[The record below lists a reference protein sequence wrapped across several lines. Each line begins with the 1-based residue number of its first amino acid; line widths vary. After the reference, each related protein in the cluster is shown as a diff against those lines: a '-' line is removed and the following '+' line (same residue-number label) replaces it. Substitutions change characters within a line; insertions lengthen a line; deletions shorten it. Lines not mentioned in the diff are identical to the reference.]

1 MAEEDRAG
9 AERFA
14 GRAAV
19 GDGRAIHV
27 LLVDDHQVVRRGL
40 RTFLEIQ
47 DDIEVVGEASDGAE
61 GIARAEELR
70 PDVVLMDIKMPGTDG
85 IEALRKL
92 RELDN
97 PAKVLIVTSFTEQ
110 RTVIP
115 ALRAG
120 ASGYVYKDVDPEA
133 LAGAIRSV
141 HAGHVLLQ
149 PEVAGALLAQDA
161 PGSGQG
167 RGTSLTDREREV
179 LRLIADGR
187 SNREIARALVLSE
200 KTVKTHV
207 SNILMKLDL
216 SDRTQ
221 AALWAVRH
229 GVTDR
234 DGEGSAEPDRR
245 PPV

>member
-1 MAEEDRAG
+1 MADPIR
-9 AERFA
+9 
-14 GRAAV
+14 
-19 GDGRAIHV
+19 V

-40 RTFLEIQ
+40 RTFLEVQ
-47 DDIEVVGEASDGAE
+47 DDIEVVGEASDGDE
-61 GIARAEELR
+61 GVARAEELR
-70 PDVVLMDIKMPGTDG
+70 PDVVLMDVKMPGTDG
-85 IEALRKL
+85 IDALRLL
-92 RELDN
+92 RERDN
-97 PAKVLIVTSFTEQ
+97 KARVLIVTSFTEQ
-110 RTVIP
+110 RTVVP

-120 ASGYVYKDVDPEA
+120 AAGYVYKDIDPEA

-149 PEVAGALLAQDA
+149 PEVAGALLSDDQG
-161 PGSGQG
+161 GSG
-167 RGTSLTDREREV
+167 RGPSLTEREREV
-179 LRLIADGR
+179 LGLIADGR

-229 GVTDR
+229 GLT
-234 DGEGSAEPDRR
+234 G
-245 PPV
+245 

>member
-1 MAEEDRAG
+1 MADDG
-9 AERFA
+9 VMSG
-14 GRAAV
+14 GRPP
-19 GDGRAIHV
+19 GNRSIKV

-40 RTFLEIQ
+40 RTFLEVQ
-47 DDIEVVGEASDGAE
+47 DDIEVVGEAGDGAE
-61 GIARAEELR
+61 GVERAEELR
-70 PDVVLMDIKMPGTDG
+70 PDIVLMDVKMPGMDG
-85 IEALRKL
+85 VEALRRL

-97 PAKVLIVTSFTEQ
+97 PARVLVVTSFTEK

-120 ASGYVYKDVDPEA
+120 AAGYVYKDIDPEA

-149 PEVAGALLAQDA
+149 PEVADALLSQEET
-161 PGSGQG
+161 GQGGQG
-167 RGTSLTDREREV
+167 RGNGLTEREREV
-179 LRLIADGR
+179 LALIADGR

-216 SDRTQ
+216 ADRTQ

-229 GVTDR
+229 GM
-234 DGEGSAEPDRR
+234 GA
-245 PPV
+245 

>member
-1 MAEEDRAG
+1 MADR
-9 AERFA
+9 RI
-14 GRAAV
+14 R
-19 GDGRAIHV
+19 V

-47 DDIEVVGEASDGAE
+47 DDIEVVGEAADGAE
-61 GIARAEELR
+61 GVARTEELR

-85 IEALRKL
+85 IEALRRL
-92 RELDN
+92 RELEN

-110 RTVIP
+110 RTVVP

-120 ASGYVYKDVDPEA
+120 ASGYVYKDVDPDA

-141 HAGHVLLQ
+141 YAGHVLLQ
-149 PEVAGALLAQDA
+149 PEVAGALLAQDD
-161 PGSGQG
+161 PGTGTG
-167 RGTSLTDREREV
+167 RGTTLTEREREV
-179 LRLIADGR
+179 LGLIADGR

-221 AALWAVRH
+221 AAIWAVRH
-229 GVTDR
+229 GAA
-234 DGEGSAEPDRR
+234 G
-245 PPV
+245 

>member
-1 MAEEDRAG
+1 MADSTQGGTERATG
-9 AERFA
+9 E
-14 GRAAV
+14 
-19 GDGRAIHV
+19 GRAIRV

-40 RTFLEIQ
+40 RTFLEVQ

-61 GIARAEELR
+61 GIAATEQLR
-70 PDVVLMDIKMPGTDG
+70 PDVVLMDIKMPGMDG
-85 IEALRKL
+85 IEALRQL
-92 RELDN
+92 RTLDN
-97 PAKVLIVTSFTEQ
+97 PAKVLVVTSFTEQ

-120 ASGYVYKDVDPEA
+120 AAGYVYKDIDPEA

-149 PEVAGALLAQDA
+149 PEVAGALLSQEV
-161 PGSGQG
+161 GNGGQG
-167 RGTSLTDREREV
+167 RGSSLTDREREV
-179 LRLIADGR
+179 LGLIADGR

-216 SDRTQ
+216 ADRTQ

-229 GVTDR
+229 GI
-234 DGEGSAEPDRR
+234 GA
-245 PPV
+245 

>member
-1 MAEEDRAG
+1 MADKPIR
-9 AERFA
+9 
-14 GRAAV
+14 
-19 GDGRAIHV
+19 V

-40 RTFLEIQ
+40 RTFLEVQ

-61 GIARAEELR
+61 GVARAEELR
-70 PDVVLMDIKMPGTDG
+70 PDVVLMDVKMPGTDG
-85 IEALRKL
+85 IEALKRL
-92 RELDN
+92 RALAN
-97 PAKVLIVTSFTEQ
+97 PARVLIVTSFTEQ
-110 RTVIP
+110 RTVVP

-120 ASGYVYKDVDPEA
+120 ASGYVYKDVDPDA

-149 PEVAGALLAQDA
+149 PEVADALLAQDESQ
-161 PGSGQG
+161 GSG
-167 RGTSLTDREREV
+167 RGSTLTEREREV
-179 LRLIADGR
+179 LGLIADGR

-216 SDRTQ
+216 ADRTQ

-229 GVTDR
+229 GLTR
-234 DGEGSAEPDRR
+234 
-245 PPV
+245 

>member
-1 MAEEDRAG
+1 MR
-9 AERFA
+9 
-14 GRAAV
+14 
-19 GDGRAIHV
+19 V

-47 DDIEVVGEASDGAE
+47 DDIQVVGEASDGAE

-97 PAKVLIVTSFTEQ
+97 PARVLIVTSFTEQ
-110 RTVIP
+110 RTVVP

-120 ASGYVYKDVDPEA
+120 ASGYVYKDIDPEA

-149 PEVAGALLAQDA
+149 PEVAGALLAQDE
-161 PGSGQG
+161 PGGGQG
-167 RGTSLTDREREV
+167 RGMSLTDREREV
-179 LRLIADGR
+179 LGLIADGR

-229 GVTDR
+229 GVA
-234 DGEGSAEPDRR
+234 G
-245 PPV
+245 

>member
-1 MAEEDRAG
+1 MADKIIR
-9 AERFA
+9 
-14 GRAAV
+14 
-19 GDGRAIHV
+19 V

-47 DDIEVVGEASDGAE
+47 DDIEVVGEAADGAE
-61 GIARAEELR
+61 GVARSEELR

-92 RELDN
+92 RELEI

-110 RTVIP
+110 RTVVP

-120 ASGYVYKDVDPEA
+120 ASGYVYKDVDPDA
-133 LAGAIRSV
+133 LVGAIRSV
-141 HAGHVLLQ
+141 YAGHVLLQ
-149 PEVAGALLAQDA
+149 PEVAGALLAQEDA
-161 PGSGQG
+161 GRRYGPGS
-167 RGTSLTDREREV
+167 TLTEREREV
-179 LRLIADGR
+179 LGLIADGR

-229 GVTDR
+229 GVA
-234 DGEGSAEPDRR
+234 G
-245 PPV
+245 

>member
-1 MAEEDRAG
+1 MADRLI
-9 AERFA
+9 R
-14 GRAAV
+14 
-19 GDGRAIHV
+19 V

-40 RTFLEIQ
+40 RTFLEVQ

-61 GIARAEELR
+61 GVARAEELR
-70 PDVVLMDIKMPGTDG
+70 PDVVLMDVKMPGTDG
-85 IEALRKL
+85 IEALKRL
-92 RELDN
+92 QALAN
-97 PAKVLIVTSFTEQ
+97 PAKVLVVTSFTEQ
-110 RTVIP
+110 RTVVP

-141 HAGHVLLQ
+141 HAGHVLLH
-149 PEVAGALLAQDA
+149 PEVAGALLSQDD
-161 PGSGQG
+161 PQGGTG
-167 RGTSLTDREREV
+167 RGTTLTEREREV
-179 LRLIADGR
+179 LGLIADGR

-216 SDRTQ
+216 ADRTQ

-229 GVTDR
+229 GLTN
-234 DGEGSAEPDRR
+234 
-245 PPV
+245 

>member
-1 MAEEDRAG
+1 MADRLI
-9 AERFA
+9 R
-14 GRAAV
+14 
-19 GDGRAIHV
+19 V

-47 DDIEVVGEASDGAE
+47 DDIEVVGEAADGAE
-61 GIARAEELR
+61 GVARTEELR

-85 IEALRKL
+85 IEALRRL
-92 RELDN
+92 RELEN

-110 RTVIP
+110 RTVVP

-120 ASGYVYKDVDPEA
+120 ASGYVYKDVDPDA
-133 LAGAIRSV
+133 LVGAIRSV
-141 HAGHVLLQ
+141 YAGHVLLQ
-149 PEVAGALLAQDA
+149 PEVAGALLAQDD
-161 PGSGQG
+161 PGSGTG
-167 RGTSLTDREREV
+167 RGSTLTEREREV
-179 LRLIADGR
+179 LGLIADGR

-229 GVTDR
+229 GAA
-234 DGEGSAEPDRR
+234 G
-245 PPV
+245 

>member
-1 MAEEDRAG
+1 MADKPIR
-9 AERFA
+9 
-14 GRAAV
+14 
-19 GDGRAIHV
+19 V

-40 RTFLEIQ
+40 RTFLEVQ

-61 GIARAEELR
+61 GVARAEELR
-70 PDVVLMDIKMPGTDG
+70 PDVVLMDVKMPGTDG
-85 IEALRKL
+85 IEALKLL
-92 RELDN
+92 RELAN
-97 PAKVLIVTSFTEQ
+97 PARVLIVTSFTEQ
-110 RTVIP
+110 RTVVP

-120 ASGYVYKDVDPEA
+120 AFGYVYKDVDPDA

-149 PEVAGALLAQDA
+149 PEVAGALLAQDESQ
-161 PGSGQG
+161 GTG
-167 RGTSLTDREREV
+167 RGSTLTEREREV
-179 LRLIADGR
+179 LGLIADGR

-216 SDRTQ
+216 ADRTQ

-229 GVTDR
+229 GLTR
-234 DGEGSAEPDRR
+234 
-245 PPV
+245 

>member
-1 MAEEDRAG
+1 MADRTI
-9 AERFA
+9 R
-14 GRAAV
+14 
-19 GDGRAIHV
+19 V

-40 RTFLEIQ
+40 RTFLEVQ
-47 DDIEVVGEASDGAE
+47 GDIEVVGEAADGAE
-61 GIARAEELR
+61 GVARAEELR

-92 RELDN
+92 RELAN

-110 RTVIP
+110 RTVVP

-120 ASGYVYKDVDPEA
+120 AAGYVYKDVDPEA

-149 PEVAGALLAQDA
+149 PEVANALLAQEA
-161 PGSGQG
+161 PNGQG
-167 RGTSLTDREREV
+167 RNTSLTEREREV
-179 LRLIADGR
+179 LSLIADGR

-216 SDRTQ
+216 ADRTQ

-229 GVTDR
+229 GIA
-234 DGEGSAEPDRR
+234 G
-245 PPV
+245 

>member
-1 MAEEDRAG
+1 M
-9 AERFA
+9 
-14 GRAAV
+14 
-19 GDGRAIHV
+19 
-27 LLVDDHQVVRRGL
+27 LVDDHQVVRRGL

-47 DDIEVVGEASDGAE
+47 DDIEVVGEASDGGE
-61 GIARAEELR
+61 GVARAEELR
-70 PDVVLMDIKMPGTDG
+70 PDVVLMDIKMPGMDG

-97 PAKVLIVTSFTEQ
+97 PARVLIVTSFTEK
-110 RTVIP
+110 RTVVP

-149 PEVAGALLAQDA
+149 PEVAGALLAQDETGA
-161 PGSGQG
+161 GQG
-167 RGTSLTDREREV
+167 RGTSLTDREQEV
-179 LRLIADGR
+179 LGLIADGR

-229 GVTDR
+229 GAA
-234 DGEGSAEPDRR
+234 G
-245 PPV
+245 

>member
-1 MAEEDRAG
+1 VADPIR
-9 AERFA
+9 
-14 GRAAV
+14 
-19 GDGRAIHV
+19 V

-47 DDIEVVGEASDGAE
+47 DDIEVVGEAGDGAE
-61 GIARAEELR
+61 GVARTEELR

-92 RELDN
+92 REQDN

-110 RTVIP
+110 RTVVP

-120 ASGYVYKDVDPEA
+120 ASGYVYKDIDPEA
-133 LAGAIRSV
+133 LADAIRSV

-149 PEVAGALLAQDA
+149 PEVAQALLAQDEQ
-161 PGSGQG
+161 GGGQG
-167 RGTSLTDREREV
+167 RGTSLTEREREV
-179 LRLIADGR
+179 LALIADGR

-216 SDRTQ
+216 ADRTQ

-229 GVTDR
+229 GVTR
-234 DGEGSAEPDRR
+234 
-245 PPV
+245 

>member
-1 MAEEDRAG
+1 MAE
-9 AERFA
+9 
-14 GRAAV
+14 AAARPAKN
-19 GDGRAIHV
+19 GIRV

-47 DDIEVVGEASDGAE
+47 DDIEVVGEAGDGAE
-61 GIARAEELR
+61 GVDRAEELR

-85 IEALRKL
+85 IDALRKL
-92 RELDN
+92 RELAN

-110 RTVIP
+110 RTVVP

-120 ASGYVYKDVDPEA
+120 ASGYVYKDVDPDA

-149 PEVAGALLAQDA
+149 PEVAEALLSQDETN
-161 PGSGQG
+161 SGTG
-167 RGTSLTDREREV
+167 RGSTLTEREREV
-179 LRLIADGR
+179 LTLIADGR
-187 SNREIARALVLSE
+187 SNREIARTLVLSE

-229 GVTDR
+229 GIT
-234 DGEGSAEPDRR
+234 G
-245 PPV
+245 